1 MHELLR
7 KFRDIA
13 LSVLLIVI
21 FVLII
26 NVTVIHIEWKYI
38 WEFLLGALLV
48 YIGLSVFLLGVDIG
62 ISPIGHHM
70 GKVMTRSNKKWIVA
84 TGSLIL
90 GFIVSLAEPSLMILG
105 QQVETVTSGKIDNY
119 LLIVVVSI
127 GIGTLVSIA
136 AMRIITGFSIKTLF
150 FILYGIILILSFF
163 VSNEFLAI
171 TFDASGA
178 TTGSLTVPF
187 LLALT
192 VGIAVIKTK
201 QGSAEEDS
209 FGLLGIASAGAII
222 STLVLGLFIN
232 THNLD
237 GGGVITHEDVSFFP
251 VLLTQLK
258 NVAIAM
264 IPIVVVFIAAQFF
277 KIKFNRK
284 ANLLIAKGLIY
295 AFIGLTIFMTGVN
308 GGFMAIGR
316 EVGTNLNLSVP
327 DFAVFVIG
335 FILGMLVILA
345 EPAVYVL
352 TRQIE
357 DVTSGSIKRFI
368 VLIALSLG
376 NGIAIGLSMVRI
388 TNPGVEI
395 WHFLLPGYI
404 ITLTLCIF
412 TPKIFVG
419 IAFDSGGVAS
429 GPLTATFMLAF
440 CQGIATGTGE
450 TSTLIDGFGMITMVA
465 LMPLITLQILGLIYK
480 AKTKKHKPQE
490 E

>member
-7 KFRDIA
+7 KFRDVA

-264 IPIVVVFIAAQFF
+264 IPIVVVFIAAHLAVGFTISTVARNQLQAMQMAFF
-277 KIKFNRK
+277 FFLPSLMLSGFMFPFRGMPDWAQAIGEVLPLTHFLRIVRGIMLKGNGAAEVAPEVWPIVAF
-284 ANLLIAKGLIY
+284 LIA
-295 AFIGLTIFMTGVN
+295 V
-308 GGFMAIGR
+308 
-316 EVGTNLNLSVP
+316 S
-327 DFAVFVIG
+327 AVA
-335 FILGMLVILA
+335 L
-345 EPAVYVL
+345 
-352 TRQIE
+352 
-357 DVTSGSIKRFI
+357 KRY
-368 VLIALSLG
+368 
-376 NGIAIGLSMVRI
+376 R
-388 TNPGVEI
+388 
-395 WHFLLPGYI
+395 
-404 ITLTLCIF
+404 LTL
-412 TPKIFVG
+412 
-419 IAFDSGGVAS
+419 D
-429 GPLTATFMLAF
+429 
-440 CQGIATGTGE
+440 
-450 TSTLIDGFGMITMVA
+450 
-465 LMPLITLQILGLIYK
+465 
-480 AKTKKHKPQE
+480 
-490 E
+490 